1 MGFFSGG
8 STTSTSDSYSG
19 LRGTGQFKGLTK
31 GLGSGFQ
38 TGLDFATNRLQDT
51 NPFGLDRSTGLTAPQ
66 MAGFNKLASNLF
78 SQFSGS
84 GAARGMLS
92 PENVGAIGGSALT
105 QAAPQLLQQ
114 IFQNQVATEGAV
126 GDRFGALRGL
136 LDTGTGLAG
145 SETHSTSTTK
155 GPNLL
160 GQAVSGWASPQG
172 WGSFLSG
179 VGSITNSGGGAV
191 CWIAEALF
199 GKSDLRTHCAR
210 WYVMNILT
218 QSFVGR
224 LFYKWYLKNG
234 ERVAKRVPTSPLL
247 QALFTPLFTHFANQ
261 GARYLLC
268 AVR

>member
-19 LRGTGQFKGLTK
+19 LRGTREFKPLIG

-38 TGLDFATNRLQDT
+38 TGLDFATGRLQDT

-66 MAGFNKLASNLF
+66 MAGFDKLAANLF

-126 GDRFGALRGL
+126 GGRFGALNAL
-136 LDTGTGLAG
+136 LNTGTGLAG
-145 SETHSTSTTK
+145 SETHSTSVTK

-160 GQAVSGWASPQG
+160 GQAVSGWANPAQLG
-172 WGSFLSG
+172 NFFQG
-179 VGSITNSGGGAV
+179 VGALGKPGG
-191 CWIAEALF
+191 
-199 GKSDLRTHCAR
+199 K
-210 WYVMNILT
+210 
-218 QSFVGR
+218 
-224 LFYKWYLKNG
+224 
-234 ERVAKRVPTSPLL
+234 
-247 QALFTPLFTHFANQ
+247 
-261 GARYLLC
+261 
-268 AVR
+268 

>member
-19 LRGTGQFKGLTK
+19 LRGTGQFKNLTK

-38 TGLDFATNRLQDT
+38 TGMDFATNRLQNT
-51 NPFGLDRSTGLTAPQ
+51 NPFNLDSSTGLTAPQ
-66 MAGFNKLASNLF
+66 MAGFNKLAENLF

-114 IFQNQVATEGAV
+114 IFQNQAATEGAV
-126 GDRFGALRGL
+126 GDRFAALRGL

-145 SETHSTSTTK
+145 SQTHATSTTK

-160 GQAVSGWASPQG
+160 GQAVSGWANPAQL
-172 WGSFLSG
+172 GSFIKS
-179 VGSITNSGGGAV
+179 VGEGAGGGAV

-199 GKSDLRTHCAR
+199 GKPDLRTHCAR

-234 ERVAKRVPTSPLL
+234 ERIAKRVPTSPLL
-247 QALFTPLFTHFANQ
+247 RALFTPLFTHFANQ